1 MKYLTVSECAKKWNM
16 SDRTIRNYCANG
28 KIRDAV
34 LVGKTW
40 QIPED
45 TPIPTKSKKA
55 TLLDRLKE
63 EKNIKLSGG
72 IYHKIQVDL
81 TYNSNHIEGST
92 LTHDQTRYIF
102 ETQTVGTE
110 NEVLNVN
117 DIIETN
123 NHFRCIDYIIYNA
136 NKQITEKLIK
146 ELHFL
151 LKTGTSDA
159 RISWFAVGD
168 YKNLPNQVGGNDTTE
183 PENVA
188 KEIKN
193 LLKKYNQIENKTLDD
208 LLDFHYRFECIHHF
222 QDGNGRIGRLLLFKE
237 CLKYNIVPFIID
249 EKLKLYYYR
258 GLQNWTTEPGFLR
271 DTCLMAQDKFKI
283 TLKYFKI
290 IY

>member
-1 MKYLTVSECAKKWNM
+1 M
-16 SDRTIRNYCANG
+16 SDRTIRNYCASG
-28 KIRDAV
+28 KIKDAV

-40 QIPED
+40 QIPEG

-63 EKNIKLSGG
+63 EKDIKLSGG

-123 NHFRCIDYIIYNA
+123 NHFRCIDYIIDNA

-208 LLDFHYRFECIHHF
+208 LLDFHYRFECIHPF